1 MKTIVRWFT
10 LPVFAALAVALAG
23 CGGSSVKVGSSG
35 SGTVSQGPGGST
47 SGDTPLS
54 PATVRAVLDA
64 ADTQFSGIIAATA
77 NHDTRNQQM
86 AAWLKTRPEFAASGV
101 TSVDS
106 VWGRLKNG
114 HLFIASSAF
123 IPGEDG
129 RAAEGRGV
137 FSPSNSKVPTANF
150 PFRYANGSRAA
161 SSIRPSTLTHD
172 RSAAQSTRNAANEL
186 PKNPQARVLLSL
198 DKGFYN
204 PPNDQIAS
212 MLRDHKYTVLQQMAT
227 VANLKSVSGDG
238 AFYWGAH
245 GSIGYDDRAKEA
257 YWSVWTADDV
267 TDAANDANKADLDDG
282 SLVYFS
288 AAYQRVGTKTV
299 HKTHYAITT
308 KFISKYN
315 WSFAPDCFL
324 FMNCCY
330 SDYANITADM
340 SGRSGP
346 VTGIYGWSDSVGVD
360 AAWKAGAYAFDR
372 LLGANQ
378 TEPKE
383 TTPQRPF
390 DSGQVYYEMKGL
402 GLDNGAV
409 SGNSCRLVSKDAGP
423 PILSPSIERMEMSER
438 LQESPLKG
446 KSKLT
451 LYGQFGG
458 DKGVVKI
465 GGVEVPIDTWKA
477 DKIECEPADLP
488 GPGFAGDVLVISHD
502 RPGNSVPL
510 TQWHGKLTYTID
522 LLPPQAS
529 NAVSTITCDVYFRG
543 DIHKYRD
550 IAGQGRLLPEPFNFR
565 AAQGSTARWVVTGNP
580 PPMATWSG
588 SLSADLP
595 FGLNGTV
602 NPPYGTGYI
611 VSGVIDASS
620 GAVKFSFNFLGCV
633 TGYSVP
639 GGGSPVA
646 TLHDPMLTSQGSNIG
661 SDGYVVYSNNLP
673 AAIGRDDY
681 VIPGATL
688 TGSTPIFEPKL
699 VWTDFIPTFQ
709 PDDKKGE
716 DNGH

>member
-1 MKTIVRWFT
+1 MVT
-10 LPVFAALAVALAG
+10 
-23 CGGSSVKVGSSG
+23 
-35 SGTVSQGPGGST
+35 
-47 SGDTPLS
+47 
-54 PATVRAVLDA
+54 
-64 ADTQFSGIIAATA
+64 
-77 NHDTRNQQM
+77 
-86 AAWLKTRPEFAASGV
+86 WLQTRPEFAASGV

-106 VWGRLKNG
+106 VWGRLKDG

-129 RAAEGRGV
+129 RAAGGRGA
-137 FSPSNSKVPTANF
+137 FPSSDTKISPVNF
-150 PFRYANGSRAA
+150 PFRFANGSRAA
-161 SSIRPSTLTHD
+161 SSINLSAPAHDKSAAEST
-172 RSAAQSTRNAANEL
+172 RSADNEL

-204 PPNDQIAS
+204 PPNDQIAG
-212 MLRDHKYTVLQQMAT
+212 MLRDYKYNVLQQMAT
-227 VANLKSVSGDG
+227 VSNLKSVSGDG

-245 GSIGYDDRAKEA
+245 GDIGYDDRARLS

-267 TDAANDANKADLDDG
+267 TDAANLANKADLDDG
-282 SLVYFS
+282 SLVYF
-288 AAYQRVGTKTV
+288 AAAFQHEGNVTRI
-299 HKTHYAITT
+299 KTHYAITT
-308 KFISKYN
+308 KFIAKYN

-330 SDYANITADM
+330 SDYANITTDM
-340 SGRSGP
+340 SSRSGP
-346 VTGIYGWSDSVGVD
+346 VTATYGWSNSAGVA
-360 AAWKAGAYAFDR
+360 AAWKAGAFAFDR
-372 LLGANQ
+372 LLGANR

-383 TTPQRPF
+383 STPQRPF
-390 DSGQVYYEMKGL
+390 DSAQVYFEMKAR
-402 GLDNGAV
+402 GLDNASV
-409 SGNSCRLVSKDAGP
+409 SGNGCMLISKDAGAP
-423 PILSPSIERMEMSER
+423 LLAPSLERMEMSER
-438 LQESPLKG
+438 LQESPLRG

-451 LYGQFGG
+451 LFGQFGG

-465 GGVEVPIDTWKA
+465 GGVEVPIDTWNA

-502 RPGNSVPL
+502 RPSNSVPL

-550 IAGQGRLLPEPFNFR
+550 TAGQGRLYPNPWNFR
-565 AAQGSTARWVVTGNP
+565 AAQGSTAHWVVTGNP

-588 SLSADLP
+588 PLSADLT

-620 GAVKFSFNFLGCV
+620 SAVKFSFNFLGCV
-633 TGYSVP
+633 TGYTFPAPPSAA
-639 GGGSPVA
+639 VA
-646 TLHDPMLTSQGSNIG
+646 TLHDPKLTSQGSNVG

-673 AAIGRDDY
+673 ATIGMDDY
-681 VIPGATL
+681 VISGATL

-709 PDDKKGE
+709 PDDNKGE
-716 DNGH
+716 DDGH